1 MERGL
6 IILKRCGELIIGI
19 EEVFRALLLS
29 IEDNKKLEFSDAL
42 LTQIQKIND
51 ENKDDTFVSWCV

>member
-6 IILKRCGELIIGI
+6 IILKRCEELIVGI

-29 IEDNKKLEFSDAL
+29 IGDNKKLEFGDAL
-42 LTQIQKIND
+42 LSQVQKIND
-51 ENKDDTFVSWCV
+51 ENK